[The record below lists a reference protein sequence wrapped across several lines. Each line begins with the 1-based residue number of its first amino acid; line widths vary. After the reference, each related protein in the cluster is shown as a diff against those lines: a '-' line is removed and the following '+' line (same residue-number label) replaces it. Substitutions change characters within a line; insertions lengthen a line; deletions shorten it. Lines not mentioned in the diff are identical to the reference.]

1 MSADL
6 PKLMTFEVY
15 ADKKHEW
22 RWRLRARNGR
32 IVADGAE
39 GYVRKQGC
47 VVAVVRIKK
56 ALAVNGPFLWVI
68 DK

>member
-1 MSADL
+1 M
-6 PKLMTFEVY
+6 KLHVY
-15 ADKKHEW
+15 QAEDGW

-39 GYVRKQGC
+39 AYVSRSNAVRATVRFTSLLRACKWNIE
-47 VVAVVRIKK
+47 VVV
-56 ALAVNGPFLWVI
+56 